1 MHNKLLV
8 EYCKQKYGEVSIK
21 WEHALSKGDISFFN
35 YLQGLLDIYV
45 SFKKIDT
52 NNTDVQSSI
61 GRVFERMNSFSSCEN
76 RKKGREVAYK
86 ELLEQFPQFAT

>member
-1 MHNKLLV
+1 MQDKFLIEH
-8 EYCKQKYGEVSIK
+8 CKQKYTEVSIK

-45 SFKKIDT
+45 SFKKIDK
-52 NNTDVQSSI
+52 DSVDIKSSI
-61 GRVFERMNSFSSCEN
+61 GRVFEKLNSFSSCEH
-76 RKKGREVAYK
+76 RKQGRETAYK